1 MIFQTRL
8 RLVVPV
14 FQKGDDPIDAINHMM
29 SFLTGC
35 CHIPRGD
42 KYLCLLR
49 TKENTHL
56 VLVGSNTGKLRT
68 VITHNALLTPF
79 TSVEPEHLDAIDL
92 IVMNSIQPSLL
103 SWPISL
109 GMASDASM
117 RKARESKPKAV
128 DGNTILKMGT
138 IVIPDSDETFVPFE
152 ESHSKMLLKETMIHC
167 FEKHRAV
174 KGEPLATAIS
184 LRARGGLNIQL
195 ACFRDDIIRFVKEL
209 KDIFNNFKPEYLVQ
223 ELVDVTKKLFY
234 SNGKPGSDS
243 QLNQEIFQQENSVLN
258 QNAPSFTQLF
268 KLSELKA
275 QSQAKVQVM
284 SVKEQIK
291 SLNKDL
297 LSHISRSC
305 PSINNCGPQLIKVT
319 PRKKDH
325 ESIGVRL
332 STSASGSQPS
342 GNTKNDRILQTPSS
356 NSKNKVEAHP
366 RNVKSSLN
374 KRNGTVNVIGI
385 CGCAELLRNQIEDM
399 LLFHEFIK
407 LKDLRQIYFPL
418 DNSCDYNLIVAFCQP
433 TPASFANLDGV
444 DLLTGSRGDNIY
456 TLSLGNMMAS
466 SPICLLSKASKTK
479 SWFWAL
485 VRLSHLN
492 LVLSIILPRL
502 ELATKVSL
510 CNLSLCFF
518 ATMLLEGLNNY
529 GQPKMNFMGD
539 EVGGGPVSAME
550 GHPREVDA
558 RYVKTN
564 GRHNYSDRNVRD
576 KERSSCEGM
585 LNNEFASIQILDSQI
600 RCFTSISKDQKQ
612 NACRSHENLDCVT
625 SATEQIKKQEL
636 DSRLRSW
643 KSDD

>member
-374 KRNGTVNVIGI
+374 KRNGTVNVNGS
-385 CGCAELLRNQIEDM
+385 AVIEDM

-550 GHPREVDA
+550 EVDTSIKVLFFDYL
-558 RYVKTN
+558 RYVKKT
-564 GRHNYSDRNVRD
+564 GDTTT
-576 KERSSCEGM
+576 
-585 LNNEFASIQILDSQI
+585 QIGV
-600 RCFTSISKDQKQ
+600 SKDQKQ